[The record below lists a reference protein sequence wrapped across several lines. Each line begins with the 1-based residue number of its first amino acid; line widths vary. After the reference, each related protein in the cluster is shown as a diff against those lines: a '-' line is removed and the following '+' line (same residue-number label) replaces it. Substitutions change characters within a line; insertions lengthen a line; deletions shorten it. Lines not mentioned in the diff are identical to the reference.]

1 MTRQN
6 EINKLIKS
14 IKIAIK
20 AFQKEDKK
28 IEKMVGGSK
37 SKSKS
42 KSNVSV
48 K

>member
-6 EINKLIKS
+6 EINELIKS

-20 AFQKEDKK
+20 AFQREDKK

-37 SKSKS
+37 FKSKS
-42 KSNVSV
+42 SKI
-48 K
+48 KKK